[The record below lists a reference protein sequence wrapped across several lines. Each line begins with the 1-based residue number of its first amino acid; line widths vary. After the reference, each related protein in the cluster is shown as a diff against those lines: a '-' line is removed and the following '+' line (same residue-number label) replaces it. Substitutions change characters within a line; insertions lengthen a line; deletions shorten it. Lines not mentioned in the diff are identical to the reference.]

1 MCCYFLVPCSG
12 KFGTLSEWS
21 KLLLLATFI
30 NVIWWSHIC
39 LISLLNPNCFGL
51 AFMHSL
57 DLLWAF
63 CGYFSWGRWDFW
75 FLTWPWL
82 LLLLCLS
89 YVSGFFFFFFGLY
102 EVKSTCWDQ
111 THCIEGKN
119 VRCFLQTIDDKLL
132 VLKLVE
138 KELVLGGREG
148 ENEGISSST
157 LVLLSCKL
165 ILLRGKKVAR
175 L

>member
-1 MCCYFLVPCSG
+1 MPYLTF
-12 KFGTLSEWS
+12 KS
-21 KLLLLATFI
+21 KLL
-30 NVIWWSHIC
+30 WSCVYAFPGSSVSILWVFFLRSLGF
-39 LISLLNPNCFGL
+39 LISYMTM
-51 AFMHSL
+51 AFASPL
-57 DLLWAF
+57 PF
-63 CGYFSWGRWDFW
+63 ICI
-75 FLTWPWL
+75 WL
-82 LLLLCLS
+82 
-89 YVSGFFFFFFGLY
+89 FFFFFFGLY

>member
-89 YVSGFFFFFFGLY
+89 YVSGFFFFFWSLWSKVNLLGSNSLHRRKKCEMFPANNWWQTPCTKACWKGTCFGG
-102 EVKSTCWDQ
+102 
-111 THCIEGKN
+111 EGRWEWRN
-119 VRCFLQTIDDKLL
+119 FLLHPC
-132 VLKLVE
+132 VVE
-138 KELVLGGREG
+138 L
-148 ENEGISSST
+148 
-157 LVLLSCKL
+157 
-165 ILLRGKKVAR
+165 
-175 L
+175 

>member
-1 MCCYFLVPCSG
+1 MCCYFLVTRSG
-12 KFGTLSEWS
+12 KFGTLSEQS
-21 KLLLLATFI
+21 KLLLLAAFV
-30 NVIWWSHIC
+30 NVIWWSHLC

-51 AFMHSL
+51 VFMLSL
-57 DLLWAF
+57 DLLRAF
-63 CGYFSWGRWDFW
+63 CGYFSWGRWELW

-82 LLLLCLS
+82 LLLLLLS
-89 YVSGFFFFFFGLY
+89 YVCGFSFFFFGLY
-102 EVKSTCWDQ
+102 KMKSTCWDQ
-111 THCIEGKN
+111 THGIEGKN
-119 VRCFLQTIDDKLL
+119 VRCFLQTIDDKLI

-138 KELVLGGREG
+138 KELFWGRREG
-148 ENEGISSST
+148 ENKGISSST